1 MVRSA
6 PVLARLCDYGS
17 FNFVAAK
24 ISRFLKKKNNVH
36 LTKKLYFPF
45 HLQMHKMNAI
55 LHEIPLCW
63 GKVTC
68 LTIALILYIHRGYLQ
83 FDLIST
89 LTVVHPDLISLYY
102 NLKERT
108 EEMRAH
114 QMEKVLYIS
123 GFQGEGW
130 STNDIFP
137 WCNFTRQKHMVLK

>member
-45 HLQMHKMNAI
+45 HSQMHKMNAI

-102 NLKERT
+102 NLKERK

-114 QMEKVLYIS
+114 QMEKSSLYL
-123 GFQGEGW
+123 W
-130 STNDIFP
+130 FP
-137 WCNFTRQKHMVLK
+137 GRRLINKRYLSLM